1 MGEKNNFDIIRL
13 ILASVVMLVHTAQVT
28 RNDDIHFLSELLN
41 SDFAVK
47 GFFAISGFLIA
58 KSYLR
63 SSSLK
68 SYFIKR
74 AKRILPGYIFV
85 IILCFIIG
93 MCVTTLPLSEFI
105 TSKDTI
111 KYLIANLTFLN
122 FIQPSLPGVFTEN
135 PIPAMDGSLWTI
147 KAEITLYILLP
158 FILPLMHKKPLK
170 TWFIIFLISCC
181 WHFYFTSIY
190 DGAMADTLAKQFV
203 SLSSYFFF
211 GSLLATSEN
220 IFHRLKEI
228 TIFSLV
234 IYLFAKNTIYSFLV
248 EPVAFSSVVIVFCTG
263 VYKEI
268 NINKIG
274 DLSYGMYIYHFPII
288 QTLQYM
294 GVYDENPLAGVLATI
309 SLTLSISYASWHLL
323 ENRFLKRTN
332 YATQRVNQSNTS
344 IS

>member
-1 MGEKNNFDIIRL
+1 
-13 ILASVVMLVHTAQVT
+13 
-28 RNDDIHFLSELLN
+28 
-41 SDFAVK
+41 
-47 GFFAISGFLIA
+47 
-58 KSYLR
+58 
-63 SSSLK
+63 
-68 SYFIKR
+68 
-74 AKRILPGYIFV
+74 
-85 IILCFIIG
+85 
-93 MCVTTLPLSEFI
+93 
-105 TSKDTI
+105 
-111 KYLIANLTFLN
+111 
-122 FIQPSLPGVFTEN
+122 
-135 PIPAMDGSLWTI
+135 
-147 KAEITLYILLP
+147 
-158 FILPLMHKKPLK
+158 
-170 TWFIIFLISCC
+170 
-181 WHFYFTSIY
+181 
-190 DGAMADTLAKQFV
+190 MADTLAKQFV

-309 SLTLSISYASWHLL
+309 LLTLSISYASWHLL